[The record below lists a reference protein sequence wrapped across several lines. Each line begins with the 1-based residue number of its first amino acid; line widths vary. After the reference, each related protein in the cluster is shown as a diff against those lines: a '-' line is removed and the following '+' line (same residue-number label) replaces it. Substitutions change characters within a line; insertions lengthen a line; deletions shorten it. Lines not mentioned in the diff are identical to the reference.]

1 MGLLLGAAL
10 FAAGAAIW
18 SWIDPRLN
26 RTIPLVI
33 LVCGLVA
40 LLHFAYFVGVQ
51 NRSAST
57 NLLTAVSPGFWIALV
72 ASVGLLLQ
80 ALIKRPVRTSA
91 LVGTTLVERPAQQ
104 RRGGVSLGQ
113 NIRVAFDA
121 LLANKLRSTLTML
134 GIVIGVM
141 SVVAL
146 LSVGQGATAGIT
158 SQIEGIG
165 TNLITVSPMRVF
177 GGSAG
182 TLTLKDSEAIRDS
195 ISGLAGVAPQNS
207 AGATVSANDNSYDS
221 QAVGTS
227 PEYADLRNMELD
239 LGRFFN
245 QAEYDSKERVVVLGS
260 DVASELF
267 GNLDPLGTE
276 VRVENRT
283 YTVVGVLAE
292 QDSGFGGSAN
302 EQVYV
307 PLTTGFRY
315 LFSGRSV
322 VGSNYLVSS
331 ITVSAENSDQVDSI
345 VSQIEELLR
354 SRHDLAV
361 DEDDDFVVSNQ
372 QQLLETF
379 SAVSGTL
386 TVMLGAIA
394 SVSLLVGGIGIMNIS
409 LVSVTERTKE
419 IGLRKALGARRMQI
433 LQQFLIETVVLST
446 MGGILGVLAGVG
458 VAVLVNNSGLMTAVI
473 APESILLGL
482 GFSVAVGIFFGVYP
496 ANRAASLHPIEALR
510 YE

>member
-1 MGLLLGAAL
+1 M
-10 FAAGAAIW
+10 
-18 SWIDPRLN
+18 
-26 RTIPLVI
+26 
-33 LVCGLVA
+33 A
-40 LLHFAYFVGVQ
+40 LLHLAYFVGVQ
-51 NRSAST
+51 NRNAPI

-72 ASVGLLLQ
+72 ASLGLIVQ
-80 ALIKRPVRTSA
+80 IVFKRPVPTSA
-91 LVGTTLVERPAQQ
+91 LKGTTLVERPTQ

-113 NIRVAFDA
+113 NIAVAFDA
-121 LLANKLRSTLTML
+121 LLANKLRSILTML

-177 GGSAG
+177 GGQSS
-182 TLTLKDSEAIRDS
+182 TLTLADADAIRSS
-195 ISGLAGVAPQNS
+195 ISGLVGVAPQN
-207 AGATVSANDNSYDS
+207 GTGVTVSANDNSYDA
-221 QAVGTS
+221 QAIGTS
-227 PEYADLRNMELD
+227 PDYAALRNIELD

-245 QAEYDSKERVVVLGS
+245 QSEYDAKERVVVLGS
-260 DVASELF
+260 DVATQLF
-267 GNLDPLGTE
+267 SNLDPLGSE
-276 VRVENRT
+276 VRVDNRT

-292 QDSGFGGSAN
+292 QATAFGGSAN

-307 PLTTGFRY
+307 PLTTGYRY

-322 VGSNYLVSS
+322 VGNNYLVSS
-331 ITVSAENSDQVDSI
+331 ITLSAENADQVDQI
-345 VSQIEELLR
+345 VSEVEDLLR
-354 SRHDLAV
+354 TRHKLTA
-361 DEDDDFVVSNQ
+361 DEENDFVVSNQ
-372 QQLLETF
+372 QQLLETL
-379 SAVSGTL
+379 SGVSGTL

-394 SVSLLVGGIGIMNIS
+394 SVSLLVGGIGIMNIT

-419 IGLRKALGARRMQI
+419 IGLRKALGARRIQI

-446 MGGILGVLAGVG
+446 MGGIIGVLAGAG
-458 VAVLVNNSGLMTAVI
+458 IAVLVNNSGLITAVI

-482 GFSVAVGIFFGVYP
+482 GFSVAVGLFFGIYP
-496 ANRAASLHPIEALR
+496 ANRAASLQPIEALR

>member
-1 MGLLLGAAL
+1 
-10 FAAGAAIW
+10 
-18 SWIDPRLN
+18 
-26 RTIPLVI
+26 
-33 LVCGLVA
+33 
-40 LLHFAYFVGVQ
+40 
-51 NRSAST
+51 
-57 NLLTAVSPGFWIALV
+57 
-72 ASVGLLLQ
+72 
-80 ALIKRPVRTSA
+80 
-91 LVGTTLVERPAQQ
+91 
-104 RRGGVSLGQ
+104 
-113 NIRVAFDA
+113 
-121 LLANKLRSTLTML
+121 
-134 GIVIGVM
+134 
-141 SVVAL
+141 
-146 LSVGQGATAGIT
+146 
-158 SQIEGIG
+158 
-165 TNLITVSPMRVF
+165 
-177 GGSAG
+177 
-182 TLTLKDSEAIRDS
+182 
-195 ISGLAGVAPQNS
+195 
-207 AGATVSANDNSYDS
+207 
-221 QAVGTS
+221 
-227 PEYADLRNMELD
+227 MELD

-245 QAEYDSKERVVVLGS
+245 QTEYDSKERVVVLGS
-260 DVASELF
+260 DVATELF

-302 EQVYV
+302 GQVYV

-315 LFSGRSV
+315 LFSARSV
-322 VGSNYLVSS
+322 VGSDYLVNS
-331 ITVSAENSDQVDSI
+331 ITVSAVDSDQVDSI

-458 VAVLVNNSGLMTAVI
+458 VAVLVNNSGLMTAVV